1 MKQYIK
7 PNIVITPYVINWHW
21 EGSTLVTDQTIP
33 ANEDGSIELQTKS
46 EQQTW
51 GSLW

>member
-1 MKQYIK
+1 MKTYIR
-7 PNIVITPYVINWHW
+7 PLTIITPYVINWHW

-33 ANEDGSIELQTKS
+33 ANEDGSIELQTKGTN
-46 EQQTW
+46 ETW